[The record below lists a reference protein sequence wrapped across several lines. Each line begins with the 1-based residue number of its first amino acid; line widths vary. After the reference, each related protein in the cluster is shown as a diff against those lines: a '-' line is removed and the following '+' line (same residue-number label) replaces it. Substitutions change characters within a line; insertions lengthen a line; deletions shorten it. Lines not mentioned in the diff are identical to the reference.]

1 MRMFIWVINIKMID
15 RVDPMHRH
23 YGLKKFLFFL
33 LFMFITAFIS
43 RLFEFIVWFLSL
55 IIEMFP
61 TVIYFGELNLTTTT
75 KLKKNSAGCS
85 SSLMSSP
92 PLIKGK
98 YLTYS

>member
-1 MRMFIWVINIKMID
+1 
-15 RVDPMHRH
+15 
-23 YGLKKFLFFL
+23 
-33 LFMFITAFIS
+33 
-43 RLFEFIVWFLSL
+43 
-55 IIEMFP
+55 MFP